1 MTFSSAPILCPKL
14 NQGCLECTVVA
25 RQWDMDRLLTD
36 LARARG
42 RKLPPT
48 ETCWLHLLLYGFSPE
63 AIANRLVR
71 SKINPELTRGIY
83 RYVEAVTGKKVNSW
97 AQVKVYLEEGYKNV
111 IVYIVVREPDL
122 QELESRLRQAGI
134 RGSIV
139 FEEVE

>member
-1 MTFSSAPILCPKL
+1 
-14 NQGCLECTVVA
+14 
-25 RQWDMDRLLTD
+25 MDRLLTD

-63 AIANRLVR
+63 AIAHRLVR
-71 SKINPELTRGIY
+71 SNISPELTRGIY
-83 RYVEAVTGKKVNSW
+83 RYVEEVTGKEVNNW
-97 AQVKVYLEEGYKNV
+97 AQVKLYLEEKGYKKV
-111 IVYIVVREPDL
+111 IVYIVVRGQDF
-122 QELESRLRQAGI
+122 QELESRLKQQAGI

>member
-1 MTFSSAPILCPKL
+1 
-14 NQGCLECTVVA
+14 VVA

-63 AIANRLVR
+63 AIAHRLVR
-71 SKINPELTRGIY
+71 SNISPELTRGIY
-83 RYVEAVTGKKVNSW
+83 RYVEEVTGKEVNNW
-97 AQVKVYLEEGYKNV
+97 AQVKLYLEEKGYKKV
-111 IVYIVVREPDL
+111 IVYIVVRGQDF
-122 QELESRLRQAGI
+122 QELESRLKQQAGI